1 MDTQQLLKSDDR
13 LAVILRG
20 NTWAYNFI
28 AFGLLLD
35 IMYRAMVFHEAAWD
49 LLALVVASGAISLV
63 YAARHNVLTLN
74 RKTVAIL
81 GLVALI
87 AAVVSFIL
95 ATTNAM

>member
-13 LAVILRG
+13 SAVILRG

-28 AFGLLLD
+28 ALGLLLD
-35 IMYRAMVFHEAAWD
+35 IMYRAMTFREAAWD
-49 LLALVVASGAISLV
+49 LLALVIASGAISLV
-63 YAARHNVLTLN
+63 YAARHSVLMLN
-74 RKTVAIL
+74 WKTVTVL

-95 ATTNAM
+95 AATHAM